1 MPRTTTTATHREL
14 KAITARLTAIE
25 GRLNRFEVR
34 QAKNVSTTEIRRAIE
49 DVFETYGQVTQLR
62 EVYGTQRDEM
72 RGTHHELASLVTLVD
87 TLLAEGR
94 IQDETIKGLMVQLR
108 ELARL
113 QVAGFTD
120 LERAVEGQMLADER
134 RSGE

>member
-1 MPRTTTTATHREL
+1 VPRTTTSATHREL
-14 KAITARLTAIE
+14 KAISSRLTAIE

-34 QAKNVSTTEIRRAIE
+34 QATNVSATEIRRAIA
-49 DVFETYGQVTQLR
+49 DVFETYGQITQLR

-72 RGTHHELASLVTLVD
+72 FQTHHELASLVTLVD
-87 TLLAEGR
+87 TLLSEGR
-94 IQDETIKGLMVQLR
+94 VQDETILALMVQLR